1 MRSLS
6 LPYFLLL
13 SLCSIAQQQVRI
25 TNATV
30 LNDPLPIGKSRGTDA
45 ALQAA
50 GITAEQQALVLKYG
64 NSDNWPEGIKNDSA
78 RKTNEAFVQNYACF
92 RVATF
97 AEDSVTKSII
107 MVPAASNIHMP
118 EAMRPLAD
126 FYLLVP
132 EPSIAEVNSGKP
144 RPEISRGPKWKRLP
158 SAKILKP
165 EQLYATYDLSTDSLA
180 LAALARR
187 GMSPAEID
195 AVVFRSTDRNWPDGI
210 DTFDERQKLLPKF
223 SKYKAFVGAKWDDK
237 VLLVIPVE
245 KNKKQPVLMRP
256 YVDLY
261 FVYDKSAVQIKEKK
275 K

>member
-6 LPYFLLL
+6 LPYFLVL
-13 SLCSIAQQQVRI
+13 SLCSLAQQQVRI
-25 TNATV
+25 TDAQV
-30 LNDPLPIGKSRGTDA
+30 LNDPMPIGKSRGAEA
-45 ALQAA
+45 ALQAS

-64 NSDNWPEGIKNDSA
+64 DSDHWPEGIKSDSA
-78 RKTNEAFVQNYACF
+78 RKANEAFIQNYACF
-92 RVATF
+92 RIATF

-118 EAMRPLAD
+118 DAMRPLAD
-126 FYLLVP
+126 LYVLAS
-132 EPSIAEVNSGKP
+132 ERSITEVNSGKP

-180 LAALARR
+180 LAAMARR

-237 VLLVIPVE
+237 VLLIIPVE